1 MIKGLLF
8 FLLLCTPPAKGHINI
23 DLTPEYDESYTA
35 EVDPYSPK
43 GLKVSYLSSVM
54 IQSVSD
60 GVPQG
65 FGSGNYFKLGKHRF
79 IITAAHVVNGDHDIK
94 ILERGF
100 RMVTAKV
107 VMVDNNTDIAI
118 LVPEERLKYTKP
130 IPFRRD
136 IVNQMGE
143 RVYHT
148 GHPAREGWHISE
160 GILSGTQ
167 NDVLLINTFAWPGS
181 SGSVVFDETGRVVG
195 VLSSI
200 RMDGPFGIPELIEH
214 IVLAGNIKTLSQET
228 LKSVLSDGSN

>member
-1 MIKGLLF
+1 M
-8 FLLLCTPPAKGHINI
+8 
-23 DLTPEYDESYTA
+23 
-35 EVDPYSPK
+35 
-43 GLKVSYLSSVM
+43 
-54 IQSVSD
+54 
-60 GVPQG
+60 
-65 FGSGNYFKLGKHRF
+65 
-79 IITAAHVVNGDHDIK
+79 

-100 RMVTAKV
+100 HMVSAKV
-107 VMVDNNTDIAI
+107 VLIDHNTDIAI
-118 LVPEERLKYTKP
+118 LVPEERLRYTKP

-136 IVNQMGE
+136 IVNQVGE

-160 GILSGTQ
+160 GILSGAQ

-181 SGSVVFDETGRVVG
+181 SGSVVFDESGRVIG

-214 IVLAGNIKTLSQET
+214 IALAGNIKTLSPQT